1 MAKTNK
7 DFICIYTESGYGI
20 TCLDPKGVQHLTSHN
35 VSDGELGAMLLDA
48 LAHSRFVLPPRDNR
62 DIWVHPEVTYDAE
75 LYDFDR
81 SNERY
86 NQWVSDLMLT
96 QGYKTKRTLFKG
108 MKSCGIECCEG
119 VITIRP
125 SFHDK
130 AERWSGKGIEKS
142 DYVVLAANSPQA
154 DIGAALRLAFSRCKG
169 SK

>member
-1 MAKTNK
+1 MNNKTKAQWATAKKNK
-7 DFICIYTESGYGI
+7 DFICIDTESGYGI
-20 TCLDPKGVQHLTSHN
+20 THLDPKGVQHLTSHN
-35 VSDGELGAMLLDA
+35 VSDSELGEMLLDA

-86 NQWVSDLMLT
+86 NQWISDLMLS

-108 MKSCGIECCEG
+108 MKSCGIQCCEG

-125 SFHDK
+125 SFHELTLK
-130 AERWSGKGIEKS
+130 LRW
-142 DYVVLAANSPQA
+142 
-154 DIGAALRLAFSRCKG
+154 
-169 SK
+169 